1 MVPLKVLVTGG
12 VGAGK
17 TTLVSA
23 LSEKEGVH
31 TDAVRHASSDPE
43 KQTTTV
49 AFDYGQLTIDG
60 TPVRLFGTPG
70 QKRFDYM
77 WEVLCEGI
85 DGIVVL
91 VHTAQPDVISYT
103 TELLDII
110 QEGQQDVP
118 FVVGL
123 THTDRPA
130 ADPARIKEAVFAQ
143 QAKAV
148 HRVDARDAD
157 SSRSL
162 MTTLIDHVV

>member
-1 MVPLKVLVTGG
+1 MVST
-12 VGAGK
+12 
-17 TTLVSA
+17 
-23 LSEKEGVH
+23 LSEKEGVN
-31 TDAVRHASSDPE
+31 TDAVRHASANTE

-49 AFDYGQLTIDG
+49 AFDYGDLIIED

-85 DGIVVL
+85 DGMVVL
-91 VHTAQPDVISYT
+91 VHTAQPDVVSYT

-110 QEGQQDVP
+110 QDDQQDVP

-130 ADPARIKEAVFAQ
+130 ADPARIQEAVFAH

-162 MTTLIDHVV
+162 ITTLIDHVV